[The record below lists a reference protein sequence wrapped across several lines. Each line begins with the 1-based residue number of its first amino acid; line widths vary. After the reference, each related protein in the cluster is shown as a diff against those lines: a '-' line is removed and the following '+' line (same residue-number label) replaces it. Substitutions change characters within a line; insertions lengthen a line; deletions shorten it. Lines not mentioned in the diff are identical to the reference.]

1 MIDYMINNTN
11 RQQSQQDRSSTD
23 YHVMNDD
30 MATRRNNYLNKQQQQ
45 QSSSSPSTTHQA
57 QLDRE
62 IYVNSSYL
70 KKLYSNQQQQ
80 QQQQR
85 ANYYN
90 TGNSRREPD
99 LYRDDASVLNTSRKR
114 SNSLSSLHH
123 QNQQYQ
129 YYQDFHVPPQPN
141 RETAAGHIILPSPTS
156 ADYLR
161 NRTRESALI
170 NVVMKPTRTPNDFEI
185 SQILYDDMAYRQL
198 RKDAE
203 AHKIAQIK
211 AVNLLPTPPSP
222 SVNIATLP
230 PNVSSSSSSPSNKT
244 VKMIKQQRDTK
255 RMSNQPPQPT
265 NSPYN
270 YQYIEQAAQ
279 RYKIYI
285 TILNIFKISLI

>member
-1 MIDYMINNTN
+1 MIRIKMTNNTKTN
-11 RQQSQQDRSSTD
+11 RQQQQTPQDRSSTD

-30 MATRRNNYLNKQQQQ
+30 MARRNYFNKSQYQTN
-45 QSSSSPSTTHQA
+45 QSNNG

-80 QQQQR
+80 EQ
-85 ANYYN
+85 ANYPHKS
-90 TGNSRREPD
+90 SRREPD
-99 LYRDDASVLNTSRKR
+99 VYRDDASVLNTSRKR
-114 SNSLSSLHH
+114 SNSLSSLQH
-123 QNQQYQ
+123 QNQHH
-129 YYQDFHVPPQPN
+129 YYPQDFHIPPPPPQSAAAATSN
-141 RETAAGHIILPSPTS
+141 RAGDVILPSPTS

-161 NRTRESALI
+161 NRTRENALI

-211 AVNLLPTPPSP
+211 AVNLLPPPSSP
-222 SVNIATLP
+222 STNIATLP
-230 PNVSSSSSSPSNKT
+230 PNAASPSNKT
-244 VKMIKQQRDTK
+244 VKMIKQQRDSK
-255 RMSNQPPQPT
+255 QRASNSTMLPT

-279 RYKIYI
+279 RYYLKDRFIYNNSI
-285 TILNIFKISLI
+285 ECL